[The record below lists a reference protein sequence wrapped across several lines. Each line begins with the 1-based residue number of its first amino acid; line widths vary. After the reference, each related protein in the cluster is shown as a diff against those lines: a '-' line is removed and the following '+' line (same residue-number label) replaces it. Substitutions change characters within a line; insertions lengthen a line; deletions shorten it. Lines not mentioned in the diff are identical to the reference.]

1 MQSLGNGN
9 QSSSG
14 ISAAFSNRPDPAP
27 KKVGIGSA
35 RTLGGSDKG
44 IYKTSE
50 VGEFDDVENRL
61 YDDDFDDEDFEDFEI
76 ADIDGAR
83 MATDSLSR
91 IGPKSQTNQL
101 GAGGIGSYGGAAGP
115 IGNHVSESV
124 RIEKLLEG
132 FIREVL
138 IENSIAKS
146 VSFSPYSSFKK
157 GPGSY
162 QSSLQM
168 QNPKNKKMAPFKQMN
183 VIAQNM
189 NADGGI
195 KNKSHDRAQR
205 TGEPKAFT
213 GGKAIELMQNK
224 LYDDSDE
231 RHVVSQFEK
240 YENGI
245 GLSTWDLYNQ
255 SQEEKE
261 WDNVEKHR
269 REEKINKGNK
279 KTKK

>member
-1 MQSLGNGN
+1 MQN
-9 QSSSG
+9 QGSGTQYASG
-14 ISAAFSNRPDPAP
+14 ISAGFSNRPDPSP
-27 KKVGIGSA
+27 KKVGIGST

-50 VGEFDDVENRL
+50 IGEFDDVKNRL
-61 YDDDFDDEDFEDFEI
+61 RDDDFDNEGFEDFEI

-115 IGNHVSESV
+115 IGNHVSESI

-146 VSFSPYSSFKK
+146 VSFSPYASFRK

-162 QSSLQM
+162 ETSKQM
-168 QNPKNKKMAPFKQMN
+168 QNPKNKRMEPFKQMD
-183 VIAQNM
+183 VVSQNM
-189 NADGGI
+189 NSGGAAMQHNFD
-195 KNKSHDRAQR
+195 KRPR

-224 LYDDSDE
+224 LNDDSDE
-231 RHVVSQFEK
+231 RHVISQTERN
-240 YENGI
+240 EHGI
-245 GLSTWDLYNQ
+245 GLSTWDLYNR

-261 WDNVEKHR
+261 WDNVKKHR
-269 REEKINKGNK
+269 SEEKINKGNK